1 MANDNINITFTGSSA
16 GLVNAASQ
24 VAKALNGVQHQSQQ
38 MGATSAATGV
48 AMGTMMATLATKAL
62 SMAKGAMGAFSSV
75 TGEVRKMQALL
86 GGTAEDMSRLR
97 FAGKEVGVEAGAITR
112 SMALL
117 STHLVKNDDAW
128 KKLGVA
134 AYDSNG
140 KMKPSTQLL
149 GEVADKLNGMG
160 KGLERT
166 SAARSI
172 FGRGFAELNPL
183 LSKGSE
189 GIAHLAEESDKLGL
203 TLTEADLK
211 SGKAFK
217 EAMNGLKASVEG
229 VWVSIGR
236 ALTPTITILAG
247 VMKDA
252 VAFAHNLFNSTG
264 ALGTAARIAA
274 GTIGAL
280 AAAVL
285 IYKGSLVATTVA
297 TKAAALAQEAWTAI
311 QIIAIG
317 VTEGFTGVMA
327 AFNLVLEANPV
338 GLIVVAI
345 VAFIAVVIALV
356 KNFSIARTILI
367 WVFTGI
373 GAVIGAFVS
382 AAIVGF
388 QLITGS
394 FALMIKGLA
403 IGASWIGKKLHIGW
417 LESAGEGVNNMVNK
431 IESGLTNAAKKAPAL
446 GAKIGNA
453 AGRGLGNAIKDMKLP
468 SFKLASPTD
477 TTGTGEDTTTPP
489 KGTGKDAA
497 AALKKFWTDKLNL
510 MRDALQ
516 AVKKKAEEAQKN
528 FDDLKKSISDTM
540 SKAFDITGLVE
551 GSYAKY
557 LGADALTDMF
567 RRKLADAKEFVADL
581 KILKANGLPIEMLQ
595 QIAAAG
601 VEGGLDAARLLAS
614 NPGTIKELQGIQ
626 TEINSAASEAG
637 SVVADATYGQ
647 SVTQTANAVAAPQA
661 AYNAAVS
668 AATAAGVDTSSFQA
682 DVAPVSV
689 SVTSQTNA
697 DPAQIAA
704 DVTHAIKTRTP
715 VKPVT
720 RKPKPP
726 VVPHGAIRAGRSSF

>member
-24 VAKALNGVQHQSQQ
+24 VAKALNGVQHSSQQ
-38 MGATSAATGV
+38 MGAASAATGV

-75 TGEVRKMQALL
+75 TGEVRKMQAIL

-97 FAGKEVGVEAGAITR
+97 TAGKLVGVESSTITR

-134 AYDSNG
+134 AYDANG

-149 GEVADKLNGMG
+149 GEVSDKLNAMG

-166 SAARSI
+166 STARSL
-172 FGRGFAELNPL
+172 FGRGFAEINPL
-183 LSKGSE
+183 LAKGSE

-203 TLTEADLK
+203 TLTETDLK

-236 ALTPTITILAG
+236 ALTPTIALLAG

-252 VAFAHNLFNSTG
+252 VAFAHSLFNSTG

-345 VAFIAVVIALV
+345 VAFIGVVIALV
-356 KNFSIARTILI
+356 KNFSIARTVLT
-367 WVFTGI
+367 WVFTSV

-382 AAIVGF
+382 AAILGF
-388 QLITGS
+388 QLITGG

-403 IGASWIGKKLHIGW
+403 MGASWIGKKLHIGW

-431 IESGLTNAAKKAPAL
+431 IESGLKNAALKAPGL

-468 SFKLASPTD
+468 SFKLASPTSTEGGYD
-477 TTGTGEDTTTPP
+477 TNKPP
-489 KGTGKDAA
+489 TGTGKDAA

-516 AVKKKAEEAQKN
+516 AVKKKADEAQKQ

-557 LGADALTDMF
+557 LGADALTAMF

-601 VEGGLDAARLLAS
+601 VEGGLDSARLLAS

-637 SVVADATYGQ
+637 TIVADATYGQ
-647 SVTQTANAVAAPQA
+647 SVTQTANAVAPVQA
-661 AYNAAVS
+661 AYNAGVS
-668 AATAAGVDTSSFQA
+668 QATAAGVDTSSFQA

-689 SVTSQTNA
+689 SVTAQTNA

-704 DVTHAIKTRTP
+704 DITHAIKTRTP
-715 VKPVT
+715 PKTVP

-726 VVPHGAIRAGRSSF
+726 VVPHGARLRGGF